1 MELIEAV
8 INLIEKVHN
17 NSPVNN
23 ILDLPSLLSLRWKSI
38 GKWLCP
44 NGIKKNKKAEHLHL
58 GHAVQH
64 KAPSSGSAW
73 RRHPRAAQD
82 DSHLPL
88 TLEAVVLDWTPGQ
101 TRGCD
106 SRAGTSRAVEKSA
119 LMKPQRLVPL
129 PFWCFQMRLCSH
141 NLSWYIKFR
150 PQIKPLEYLVYID

>member
-8 INLIEKVHN
+8 INLIEKFHN

-58 GHAVQH
+58 CHSVQH

-88 TLEAVVLDWTPGQ
+88 TLEAVGLDWTPGQ

-119 LMKPQRLVPL
+119 LMKPRDWSLCLSGAFRWDFAAIFSHDILSLGHRL
-129 PFWCFQMRLCSH
+129 
-141 NLSWYIKFR
+141 NL
-150 PQIKPLEYLVYID
+150 